1 MGSMI
6 QISPETYQLLQRRA
20 REMRSTPEQIAET
33 AIRAQ
38 FGNTAHL
45 EQRVTPSGAQTYIRG
60 TRVAVRH
67 IAALLQ
73 AGHTVEAIIREGLPQ
88 LPPAAVYEA
97 IAYYYDHPQEIEVEL
112 TAQSKEATAV
122 TLRQILSAK
131 QVAAL
136 RNDRGVHY
144 AST

>member
-20 REMRSTPEQIAET
+20 REMRLTPEQMAET

-88 LPPAAVYEA
+88 LPPAAVHEA
-97 IAYYYDHPQEIEVEL
+97 VAYYYDHPQEIEAEL
-112 TAQSKEATAV
+112 AAQSEEAAETIIRRMLPAE
-122 TLRQILSAK
+122 QA
-131 QVAAL
+131 AAL
-136 RNDRGVHY
+136 LGQ
-144 AST
+144 AT